1 MRISGFPFK
10 AGGRTFRL
18 VVYQAMS
25 GTLMPFCMCP
35 FLFLFVS
42 LFVFFLLKIFLLSHE
57 AFVLGISTLKQNVN
71 R

>member
-35 FLFLFVS
+35 FLFLFVC
-42 LFVFFLLKIFLLSHE
+42 LFFFT
-57 AFVLGISTLKQNVN
+57 FVTEYLPANPREDIGVSI
-71 R
+71 

>member
-25 GTLMPFCMCP
+25 GTLVPFCMCP
-35 FLFLFVS
+35 FLFLFVC
-42 LFVFFLLKIFLLSHE
+42 LFFLLKIFLLSHE
-57 AFVLGISTLKQNVN
+57 AFVLGITTLKQNVN